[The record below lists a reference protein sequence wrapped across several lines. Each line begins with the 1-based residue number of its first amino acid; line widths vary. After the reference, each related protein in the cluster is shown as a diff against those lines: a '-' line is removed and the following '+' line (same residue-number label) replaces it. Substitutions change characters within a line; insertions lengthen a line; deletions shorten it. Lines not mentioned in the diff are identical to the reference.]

1 MKQGSSK
8 TDAALRYGFDT
19 YAGFYK
25 AFCRE
30 FRVTPAAFLAFCR
43 AKRPYRIDIIKEEYM
58 TVTHKKAARV
68 LQNWNM
74 GEEHIADIYYE
85 GTGNFTGIPIPA
97 TLSVQTV
104 NGALLILNWLNGTQE
119 FTIPAMQ
126 PRQFDEPRAQGNSIR
141 YFVQSVCLC
150 GVVFGAG

>member
-30 FRVTPAAFLAFCR
+30 FSVTPAAFLAFCR
-43 AKRPYRIDIIKEEYM
+43 AKRPYRIDIIKEE
-58 TVTHKKAARV
+58 
-68 LQNWNM
+68 
-74 GEEHIADIYYE
+74 HIADIYYE

-97 TLSVQTV
+97 ILSVQTV
-104 NGALLILNWLNGTQE
+104 SGALSISNWLNGTQE

-126 PRQFDEPRAQGNSIR
+126 PRQYCRKRLITTMKNGWASTVIL
-141 YFVQSVCLC
+141 SVAMT
-150 GVVFGAG
+150 V